1 MARERWRPV
10 VDKHF
15 FPRASLHTLASRAIG
30 FLLSLV
36 TGQWSDFEDV
46 RGIIAELSYFSHLAA
61 SSAPEPESDCLC
73 PERMFCLLWNAHER
87 QRAVEPGPPADPEDR
102 LRGAAS
108 TFVIVRGTENLPV
121 MVGTITLPRNARL
134 ELEKIED
141 KTFKPGEYVPIVNRD
156 KGHGL
161 IYMTAIQANSTNSDF
176 IQGCCARAHHFA
188 PSLYLSRSMVG
199 SPPRLY

>member
-1 MARERWRPV
+1 MHIPREP
-10 VDKHF
+10 
-15 FPRASLHTLASRAIG
+15 LHKGPPQSVQQGPLDGQLFGQCDGFDDHGVGGNAKGGHGSTGGGWYINHKVPFSSSIRVTL
-30 FLLSLV
+30 
-36 TGQWSDFEDV
+36 
-46 RGIIAELSYFSHLAA
+46 EL
-61 SSAPEPESDCLC
+61 PG
-73 PERMFCLLWNAHER
+73 
-87 QRAVEPGPPADPEDR
+87 VGPPADPEDR

-176 IQGCCARAHHFA
+176 IQGCCARAHNFA